1 MEFITLFIG
10 LILGLMLRDLKLVL
24 KCMLCLLSVYV
35 ALRIVHSDITFPEI
49 INLDFKYLFSDSKL
63 WTEGITYFL
72 ISIGVFYWALPKFL
86 HNYVES
92 IISKISIAYDKINI
106 ERDYKRS
113 INIGLKIGQFI
124 TKIIPTRRV
133 KKELDLNADILAD
146 RYIDY
151 FSIITHLCCITP
163 FFIKN
168 MFLLLVIVLFISLI
182 LFFALPY
189 VIVLFDKIVQYTD
202 SVIEKG
208 NN

>member
-24 KCMLCLLSVYV
+24 KCMLCLLSVYI
-35 ALRIVHSDITFPEI
+35 ALRIVHSEIRFPEI

-63 WTEGITYFL
+63 WTEGITYFI
-72 ISIGVFYWALPKFL
+72 ISIVIFYWALPKFL

-92 IISKISIAYDKINI
+92 ITNKISIAYDKINI
-106 ERDYKRS
+106 EKDLKKS
-113 INIGLKIGQFI
+113 IDFGFKIGQFI

-133 KKELDLNADILAD
+133 KKEMDLNADILAD

-151 FSIITHLCCITP
+151 FSITTHLCFITP
-163 FFIKN
+163 FFLKN
-168 MFLLLVIVLFISLI
+168 MFLLLIVVLFISLI

-208 NN
+208 NS

>member
-1 MEFITLFIG
+1 MDEISQPKIFII
-10 LILGLMLRDLKLVL
+10 ILNFNGQDVL
-24 KCMLCLLSVYV
+24 AQCLSSVYQSNSLNFEV
-35 ALRIVHSDITFPEI
+35 VVVDNNSKD
-49 INLDFKYLFSDSKL
+49 DSVK
-63 WTEGITYFL
+63 
-72 ISIGVFYWALPKFL
+72 
-86 HNYVES
+86 
-92 IISKISIAYDKINI
+92 KIEK
-106 ERDYKRS
+106 
-113 INIGLKIGQFI
+113 FI
-124 TKIIPTRRV
+124 TKIIQTRRV